1 MGVNDEFVSVFSVRS
16 LAYAAIYQV
25 FTSTTDPEARDC
37 ANLPFAVGAHLCLL
51 GYDSIVDEVFRELA
65 VLTPPLA
72 QAGAA
77 GGPGQRRP

>member
-16 LAYAAIYQV
+16 LAYAALYQV

-51 GYDSIVDEVFRELA
+51 GYDSIVDA
-65 VLTPPLA
+65 T
-72 QAGAA
+72 AGT
-77 GGPGQRRP
+77 GRRLGRPGQPGL